1 MASVGSYI
9 NVAGNADEAIA
20 FYESVFD
27 TKAFSVT
34 RYGDFGGGEGM
45 PEHAL
50 SKIMNSQMLIFGDY
64 LLQVSD
70 HLEDFG
76 GPLSLGSNLAIV
88 LMPDSRVETDR
99 LFGLLADGG
108 SARFEPADAGFGY
121 FADLTDKFGT
131 NWMFFNAPE

>member
-9 NVAGNADEAIA
+9 NAPGNADEAIA

-45 PEHAL
+45 PEHAK
-50 SKIMNSQMLIFGDY
+50 SKVMNSQMLIFGDY

-76 GPLSLGSNLAIV
+76 GPLALGNNLAIV
-88 LMPDSRVETDR
+88 LMPDSRAETDR
-99 LFGLLADGG
+99 LFALLADGG
-108 SARFEPADAGFGY
+108 SVRFAPADAGFGY
-121 FADLTDKFGT
+121 FSDLTDKFGT